1 MILLDFKKR
10 ILILGFVFI
19 TFMIPET
26 QGKTDQQIQQ
36 QMQSNQSDKLNQES
50 TVSITDQKVVQK
62 STV

>member
-1 MILLDFKKR
+1 
-10 ILILGFVFI
+10 
-19 TFMIPET
+19 MIPET

-50 TVSITDQKVVQK
+50 TVSIADQKVVQK

>member
-1 MILLDFKKR
+1 
-10 ILILGFVFI
+10 
-19 TFMIPET
+19 MIPET

-50 TVSITDQKVVQK
+50 TVSITDQKLVQK